1 MKQAWLIVL
10 FFCCNLAN
18 GQDVSGFWKGT
29 LTMTGGC
36 FPVNHIELQID
47 ETARTITGNSY
58 HYLNVDNFVK
68 KKFGGTYDPVE
79 KKVVLNESLV
89 TVFNIPSHCT
99 VCIKNYTLVW
109 SRTGNQ
115 ETLSG
120 SWDGRMANSNAGCL
134 PGTIVLHR
142 IRESAFKE
150 VPEVAVDTGTIR
162 LDFYDNGI
170 VDGDSITVLVN
181 KQVVLSH
188 QKLTVKPIT
197 SYIKVDLHNRYQE
210 IEMVAENIGSI
221 PPNTALLIV
230 TSGEKRYRLFLSS
243 TETKSAKVRF
253 VYEKQAAPL

>member
-1 MKQAWLIVL
+1 M
-10 FFCCNLAN
+10 
-18 GQDVSGFWKGT
+18 
-29 LTMTGGC
+29 
-36 FPVNHIELQID
+36 
-47 ETARTITGNSY
+47 
-58 HYLNVDNFVK
+58 
-68 KKFGGTYDPVE
+68 
-79 KKVVLNESLV
+79 LNEGLV

-109 SRTGNQ
+109 SRSGNQ
-115 ETLSG
+115 ETLTG
-120 SWDGRMANSNAGCL
+120 SWDGRMANTGADCL

-188 QKLTVKPIT
+188 QRLTAKPIT
-197 SYIKVDLHNRYQE
+197 SYVKVDLHNTFQE
-210 IEMVAENIGSI
+210 IEMVAENLGSI

-230 TSGEKRYRLFLSS
+230 TTGEKRYRLFLSS

-253 VYEKQAAPL
+253 VYEKQNTAPL